1 MKDRMWLEKINA
13 FPLSLRI
20 VIVWAYL
27 LGVLVLLGAIFRVIA
42 NPTVDSLGN
51 LTVGLLLWVI
61 ADGLLDRNNFFRMFA
76 LFLSGF
82 STIFFLLWLVQ
93 EWKGNV
99 NALNLSNF
107 GLAQIGSFWA
117 YAILI
122 LMNILVV
129 LVLLLPGVKR
139 LYVKKLTVQEIVEQR
154 KKHYS

>member
-1 MKDRMWLEKINA
+1 MKDRMWLEKIKA

-27 LGVLVLLGAIFRVIA
+27 LGVLILLGAIFRLIA
-42 NPTVDSLGN
+42 NPTVDAFGSLAIGPW
-51 LTVGLLLWVI
+51 LWVI
-61 ADGLLDRNNFFRMFA
+61 ADGLLNRNNFFRMFA

-107 GLAQIGSFWA
+107 GLAQIGSFWV

-129 LVLLLPGVKR
+129 LALLLPGVKR